1 MKITYIFHSGFLI
14 ETEKS
19 YYVFDYY
26 KGSLPQLDTSRPVVV
41 FSSHNHGDHYNAEV
55 FDMLRNMGMKNVLA
69 VLSKDIP
76 QSKYPSG
83 IEVIKVHGQHEYS
96 LPGGEKLE
104 TLISTDEGVAFL
116 LTTDEGTL
124 YHAGDLNDW
133 TWEGESVDYNKQMRG
148 SYRSYINTLSGKSID
163 VAFIPLDPRQE
174 QHYAAGITY
183 FLSVVTPKEVYPM
196 HYWEQPE
203 IISTF
208 LKDYPQYKTIIK
220 NTENYFGGTL

>member
-1 MKITYIFHSGFLI
+1 MKITYIFHSGFLV

-26 KGSLPQLDTSRPVVV
+26 KGSLPHLDTSRPVVV

-55 FDMLRNMGMKNVLA
+55 FDMLRNMGMKNILA

-83 IEVIKVHGQHEYS
+83 IEVIKVHGQREYS

-133 TWEGESVDYNKQMRG
+133 TWEGESVDYNKHMRG
-148 SYRSYINTLSGKSID
+148 SYRSYINTLSGKNID